1 MSPSLRAQR
10 GNLITP
16 GTRSKRL
23 PRCARNDG
31 LVGLCGLYAI
41 TDAGLQEPGQLVAHV
56 RQAIE
61 GGAVL
66 VQYRDKSKDAVLREQ
81 QARALVEL
89 CNTHGARLIINDD
102 VTLAAAVG
110 AHGVHLGCDD
120 TTITAARA
128 TLGDTAII
136 GISCYNQWS
145 RAQQAAGNGADYI
158 AFGRFFSSRTKPG
171 AVEADLALLQRA
183 RRELDIPVAAI
194 GGITADNGGAL
205 IDAGADLLAVVHDV
219 FAADDIYAAARR
231 YQTLFT
237 RKAGHEQVGRTF

>member
-1 MSPSLRAQR
+1 MSPSLRHNGIA
-10 GNLITP
+10 
-16 GTRSKRL
+16 
-23 PRCARNDG
+23 G
-31 LVGLCGLYAI
+31 LQGLYAI
-41 TDAGLQEPGQLVAHV
+41 TDAGPQKPGQLVAHV

-66 VQYRDKSKDAVLREQ
+66 VQYRNKSNDTVLREQ
-81 QARALVEL
+81 QARALLEL
-89 CNTHGARLIINDD
+89 CNTHRVKLIINDD
-102 VTLAAAVG
+102 VALAATVG

-136 GISCYNQWS
+136 GISCYNQWTL
-145 RAQQAAGNGADYI
+145 AQQAAGAGADYI

-171 AVEADLALLQRA
+171 AVEADPALLQQA

-219 FAADDIYAAARR
+219 FAADDIGAAARR